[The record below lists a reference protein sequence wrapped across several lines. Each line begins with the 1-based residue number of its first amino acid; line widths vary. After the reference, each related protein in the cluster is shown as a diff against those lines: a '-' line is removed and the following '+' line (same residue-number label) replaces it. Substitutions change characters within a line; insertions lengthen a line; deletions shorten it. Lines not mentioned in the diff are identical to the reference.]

1 MKQVVPKNFK
11 NKVRKVKKIKTFE
24 EKQDIK
30 KILKEKYGQK
40 YGTSKLERD
49 FAKQFLDANGI
60 DYVYQ
65 YEAKDIGRYFDFAIT
80 SDKRKYIK
88 EDKDGLKSIKQDDP
102 SFDLSFF
109 IEIDGS
115 YYHSDPRLVDEKK
128 MNPMQKHNKF
138 VDKIKDTYAAV
149 NCIPL
154 VRFWEEDIRK
164 HPEKVMEELKKYI
177 SIADRKRRIN
187 ENKKKPH

>member
-11 NKVRKVKKIKTFE
+11 NKVKKVKKIKTFE
-24 EKQDIK
+24 EKQQIK
-30 KILKEKYGQK
+30 KFLKDRYGQK

-49 FAKQFLDANGI
+49 FAIDFLDANGI

-65 YEAKDIGRYFDFAIT
+65 YEAKDIGRWFDFAIAV
-80 SDKRKYIK
+80 DKRKYIK
-88 EDKDGLKSIKQDDP
+88 ENKDGLNSIKQDDP
-102 SFDLSFF
+102 SFEVSFL
-109 IEIDGS
+109 IEVDGS
-115 YYHSDPRLVDEKK
+115 YFHSDPRIVDEKK
-128 MNPMQKHNKF
+128 MNSMQKHNKF
-138 VDKIKDTYAAV
+138 VDKIKDTYAAI

-177 SIADRKRRIN
+177 KISDKKHRIL